1 MKLMITPQYWSLET
15 RKTYSSSRDR
25 TTDVVLVPQVLV
37 GDVVFGADE
46 QPARAVV
53 TTGNS
58 YQKVGMLVQG
68 FGVLSN
74 DVVEPEVEFVERQVL
89 LSFRRGFSGLVAVE
103 LLNVYEKIKTLIAAH
118 VVMKVA

>member
-1 MKLMITPQYWSLET
+1 MITPQYGSLET